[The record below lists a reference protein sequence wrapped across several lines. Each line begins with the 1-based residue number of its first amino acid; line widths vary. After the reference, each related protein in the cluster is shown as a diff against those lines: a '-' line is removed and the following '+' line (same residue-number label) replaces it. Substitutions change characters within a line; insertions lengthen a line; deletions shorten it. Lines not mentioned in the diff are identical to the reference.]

1 MTIDVVTWHEDHVS
15 ILDQTALPDSEVYLE
30 IENYRDLIRAI
41 QSLKVRGAPAI
52 GIAAGYAVALGAME
66 IEAADRGTFVAI
78 LEKIIKEIELSRPTA
93 VNLHHATARM
103 RAVAAQANN
112 VSSIHSALADAARAI
127 QADETAAMAALAEHG
142 ASLLPDEGCILTVC
156 NTGVLATAAGYGT
169 ALGAVVRAV
178 ENGQKL
184 NVIAC
189 ETRPL
194 LQGARLTAWELEREG
209 IPAELIVDGAAASMM
224 ASGKVDAVIT
234 GADRIARNGDA
245 ANKVGTYGLAVLA
258 WAHKIPFYISAPTS
272 TVDLLISTGAEIP
285 IEQRDPTEVTHFRG
299 VASAPLGFPA
309 LNPAFDVTPAS
320 YITAI
325 VTEKG
330 VIRPPYDEGLAQM
343 GM

>member
-1 MTIDVVTWHEDHVS
+1 MTIEVVSWHGDHVT
-15 ILDQTALPDSEVYLE
+15 ILDQTALPDNETYLE
-30 IENYRDLIRAI
+30 IDNYRELIRAI
-41 QSLKVRGAPAI
+41 RQLKVRGAPAI

-66 IEAADRGTFVAI
+66 VEAADRSTFVAI

-103 RAVAAQANN
+103 RDVAARAQNI
-112 VSSIHSALADAARAI
+112 SRIHSALADEARRI
-127 QADETAAMAALAEHG
+127 QEDETTAMRALAENG

-169 ALGAVVRAV
+169 ALGAIVRAV
-178 ENGQKL
+178 ETGKKL
-184 NVIAC
+184 SVIAC

-209 IPAELIVDGAAASMM
+209 IPAELIVDGAAASLM
-224 ASGKVDAVIT
+224 AAGKVDAVIT

-258 WAHKIPFYISAPTS
+258 WAHKIPFYIAAPTS
-272 TVDLLISTGAEIP
+272 TIDLRVPSGREIP
-285 IEQRDPTEVTHFRG
+285 IEQRDPTEVTEFRG
-299 VASAPLGFPA
+299 VPCAPPGFPA
-309 LNPAFDVTPAS
+309 LNPAFDVTPAL

-330 VIRPPYDEGLAQM
+330 VTRPPYDEGL
-343 GM
+343 GG